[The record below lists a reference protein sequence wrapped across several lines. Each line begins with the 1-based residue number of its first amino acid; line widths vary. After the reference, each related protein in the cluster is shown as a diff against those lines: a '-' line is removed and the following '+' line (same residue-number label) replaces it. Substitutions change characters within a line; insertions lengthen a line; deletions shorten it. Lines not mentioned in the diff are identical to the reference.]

1 MTRGRS
7 QLLAAGA
14 WGVVALDVFG
24 VALVALGVLP
34 DPQTGASGSFWIF
47 VFLTL
52 TYGAVGARIVTRDR
66 RNRVGWVLWVQPTL
80 LAVSGAG
87 VSYAKVSLD
96 QFAGR
101 LPATTLLAWA
111 GGWGL
116 VMFVVL
122 TALVIPLLFPTG
134 RLPSRRWR
142 PVAALVTTSIVL
154 TMAGIWFLDAPLLPG
169 LANPLGIPGTDE
181 ALALANQL
189 GGVGIV
195 LSIPLVIA
203 SVVMRFRRG
212 TAVEREQVKWFAL
225 GVFVPALLL
234 ASALIAQQVELLW
247 VAAVASLGLIP
258 VTIGIAILRY
268 RLVRDRPAREP
279 HDRVGHRH
287 GRARGRLRG
296 TRGDAPDAARP
307 GDAGEHARGG
317 GLHPH
322 RVCPVPAAAAARPA
336 GGGPSV
342 RPRPLRRPA
351 HRRRVR
357 RTPALRG
364 GSRHDPEHARDDGR
378 RGRAAREL
386 ERLAHEG
393 VVMTSRVAGVR
404 APGRTRGTTIVWSV
418 IAVLLVF
425 SGVALVIPATSK
437 MPTLVFLVFTAM
449 SASMGIVGAL
459 IVTRQ
464 PRNAV
469 GWILWVAAVA
479 TFVSDIASMYANF
492 AVTPDGA
499 ALPGATLVAWLAPIG
514 FFPSFIAILIFV
526 PLLFPD
532 GRYLSRR
539 WRWVGAFGVAVV
551 GLILAG
557 ILFTPGP
564 LAEYPTIVNPVG
576 LAPIEAVRPLLDAA
590 GTWGFV
596 IAAPLAIASAFVRY
610 RRGSRVERTQLR

>member
-7 QLLAAGA
+7 QLLAAVV

-96 QFAGR
+96 EFAGDARDHPAR
-101 LPATTLLAWA
+101 LGRWL
-111 GGWGL
+111 GL

-203 SVVMRFRRG
+203 SVVQRFRRG

-268 RLVRDRPAREP
+268 RLYEIDRLVSRTIAWAIVTGVLVAVFAALVVTLQTLLAPVTRENTLA
-279 HDRVGHRH
+279 V
-287 GRARGRLRG
+287 
-296 TRGDAPDAARP
+296 AASTLI
-307 GDAGEHARGG
+307 AFA
-317 GLHPH
+317 LFQ
-322 RVCPVPAAAAARPA
+322 
-336 GGGPSV
+336 
-342 RPRPLRRPA
+342 PLRRRVQRA
-351 HRRRVR
+351 VDRRFDRAR
-357 RTPALRG
+357 YDGQRTVDAF
-364 GSRHDPEHARDDGR
+364 A
-378 RGRAAREL
+378 
-386 ERLAHEG
+386 ERL
-393 VVMTSRVAGVR
+393 
-404 APGRTRGTTIVWSV
+404 RTEVD
-418 IAVLLVF
+418 L
-425 SGVALVIPATSK
+425 
-437 MPTLVFLVFTAM
+437 PTLRESL
-449 SASMGIVGAL
+449 
-459 IVTRQ
+459 
-464 PRNAV
+464 
-469 GWILWVAAVA
+469 
-479 TFVSDIASMYANF
+479 
-492 AVTPDGA
+492 AVT
-499 ALPGATLVAWLAPIG
+499 
-514 FFPSFIAILIFV
+514 
-526 PLLFPD
+526 
-532 GRYLSRR
+532 
-539 WRWVGAFGVAVV
+539 
-551 GLILAG
+551 AG
-557 ILFTPGP
+557 
-564 LAEYPTIVNPVG
+564 
-576 LAPIEAVRPLLDAA
+576 EAVRPATA
-590 GTWGFV
+590 GVWLTK
-596 IAAPLAIASAFVRY
+596 
-610 RRGSRVERTQLR
+610 GS